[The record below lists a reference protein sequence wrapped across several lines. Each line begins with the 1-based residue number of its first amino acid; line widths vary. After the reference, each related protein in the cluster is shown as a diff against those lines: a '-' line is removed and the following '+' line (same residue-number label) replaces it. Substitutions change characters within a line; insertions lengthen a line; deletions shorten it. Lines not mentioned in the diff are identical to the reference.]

1 MWLDSGI
8 TPCVKTLEAIV
19 GAQQKN
25 RSHSLDESFMRG
37 RPSLCTN
44 LVPERP
50 IEWFSHSQDPERNS
64 DHANKCVSKVL
75 QLAPEAS
82 YHPDLWGQMTV
93 VTRRQYKKPNY
104 IIEQIT
110 TELEGTECRVVLT

>member
-1 MWLDSGI
+1 VKADIARAWRACRSEAIDPG
-8 TPCVKTLEAIV
+8 CVKTLEAIV

-50 IEWFSHSQDPERNS
+50 IKWFSHSQDPNRTQRGLKS
-64 DHANKCVSKVL
+64 AV
-75 QLAPEAS
+75 QLCR
-82 YHPDLWGQMTV
+82 HPQNRGGF
-93 VTRRQYKKPNY
+93 RKKP
-104 IIEQIT
+104 
-110 TELEGTECRVVLT
+110 RAVS

>member
-1 MWLDSGI
+1 MSAVEGRPAVSSSAATSHFDPG
-8 TPCVKTLEAIV
+8 CVKTLEAIV

-50 IEWFSHSQDPERNS
+50 IKWFSHSQDPSPCSAVPRSCRLICRNL
-64 DHANKCVSKVL
+64 VSPGDGATKL
-75 QLAPEAS
+75 
-82 YHPDLWGQMTV
+82 
-93 VTRRQYKKPNY
+93 
-104 IIEQIT
+104 
-110 TELEGTECRVVLT
+110 